1 MMRFVFMNASRA
13 KLMSDNRGLR
23 WLQLLGA
30 MSIGLVVLA
39 AVYALPIAAPL
50 QQADAGASVHAKN
63 SDTPDWIIELQ
74 ARNARQSPVT
84 VENGE
89 PSYWI

>member
-1 MMRFVFMNASRA
+1 MRFKVMNASQA

-30 MSIGLVVLA
+30 MSFGLLVLVA
-39 AVYALPIAAPL
+39 AYALPVAAPL
-50 QQADAGASVHAKN
+50 QQAEAGASVHAKN

-74 ARNARQSPVT
+74 TRNARQTPVT

>member
-1 MMRFVFMNASRA
+1 MRFMFMNASQA
-13 KLMSDNRGLR
+13 KLMSDNPGLG
-23 WLQLLGA
+23 WIQFLGA
-30 MSIGLVVLA
+30 MSVGFLVLA
-39 AVYALPIAAPL
+39 AAYALPIAAPL

-63 SDTPDWIIELQ
+63 SETPGWIIELQ
-74 ARNARQSPVT
+74 TRNARQSPVT

>member
-1 MMRFVFMNASRA
+1 MNASQA
-13 KLMSDNRGLR
+13 TFMSDNRSLR

-30 MSIGLVVLA
+30 MGVGFLVLA
-39 AVYALPIAAPL
+39 TAYALPVAKPIH
-50 QQADAGASVHAKN
+50 QADAGSSVHAKN
-63 SDTPDWIIELQ
+63 SDTPEWIIDLQ
-74 ARNARQSPVT
+74 TRKARQSPVT

>member
-1 MMRFVFMNASRA
+1 MRFLVMNASRA

-23 WLQLLGA
+23 WIPFLGA
-30 MSIGLVVLA
+30 MSVGLLILA
-39 AVYALPIAAPL
+39 AAYALPIAAPL

-63 SDTPDWIIELQ
+63 SDTPGWIIELQ
-74 ARNARQSPVT
+74 TRNAGQSPVT
-84 VENGE
+84 VENRE

>member
-1 MMRFVFMNASRA
+1 MNASQA
-13 KLMSDNRGLR
+13 KLMSDKRSLR
-23 WLQLLGA
+23 WIPILSA
-30 MSIGLVVLA
+30 MSVGFLVLA
-39 AVYALPIAAPL
+39 TGYALPIAKPL

-63 SDTPDWIIELQ
+63 SDTPEWIINLQ
-74 ARNARQSPVT
+74 TRKARQTPVT